1 MKKNTKHK
9 LLLVLFMFTG
19 QLIFAQTTSSEKI
32 TWYSFEDAAK
42 LNEQVH
48 KKVFIDVFTEW
59 CGWCK
64 VLDKNTFSNPVIIKI
79 MNENFIAVKLDAER
93 KDTVYFNGYAFTNPN
108 PTGYRSP
115 HQLASSML
123 KGRMSYPSMVFMDD
137 SMRLITTVQS
147 YLKPTELEPILEY
160 IAQDKYLTMTYDSF
174 KLSYKVISSDEI
186 VEKATAPVILNKVVF
201 DAGQTKINKDAYTQL
216 DSIVTALKGNTAMK
230 IEIGG
235 YTDNVGD
242 ETLNKK
248 LSESRAKAVY
258 DYFVSKGIDESR
270 MVYAGYGSKNPV
282 AENNTAEGQK
292 KNRRIEIKIL
302 KK

>member
-1 MKKNTKHK
+1 MFKY
-9 LLLVLFMFTG
+9 LILFACILFVGKPLT
-19 QLIFAQTTSSEKI
+19 AQTDKI

-42 LNEQVH
+42 LNAQLH
-48 KKVFIDVFTEW
+48 KKVFIDIFTEW

-64 VLDKNTFSNPVIIKI
+64 VLDKSTFTNPVIIKI
-79 MNENFIAVKLDAER
+79 MNDNFIAVKLDAER
-93 KDTVYFNGYAFTNPN
+93 KDTVYFNGYAFINPN

-123 KGRMSYPSMVFMDD
+123 KGRMSYPSMVYMDD
-137 SMRLITTVQS
+137 SMRIITTVQS

-174 KLSYKVISSDEI
+174 KLSYKVLSSDDI
-186 VEKATAPVILNKVVF
+186 VEKAAPPVILNKVVF
-201 DAGQTKINKDAYTQL
+201 DAGQSKINTSAYTQL
-216 DSIVTALKGNTAMK
+216 DSVVSSLKSNEAMK

-242 ETLNKK
+242 ESSNKK

-258 DYFVSKGIDESR
+258 DYFKSKGIDESR

-282 AENNTAEGQK
+282 AENATADGQK